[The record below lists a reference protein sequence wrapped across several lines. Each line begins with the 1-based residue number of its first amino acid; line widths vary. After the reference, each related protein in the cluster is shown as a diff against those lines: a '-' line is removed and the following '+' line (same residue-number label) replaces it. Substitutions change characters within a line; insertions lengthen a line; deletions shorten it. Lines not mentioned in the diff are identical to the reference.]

1 MRDFCRILVLLLV
14 TALPACQKRANAPPA
29 KSWYDPKALL
39 VSLVEEERTNAASA
53 SAVPLDELP
62 LYDLQL
68 GLNAELDTFK
78 LVEDVYYT
86 NDTKQALDEV
96 VLRLYANSTADKP
109 IVTLEKGECRDGDTC
124 AVTQPEPSVIVV
136 KPASSLAPGGRLRA
150 RLSLVGVLPAIE
162 ASRTTLLGQG
172 LESMGRMTGEKKGG
186 DYGLLARGEEITSL
200 ASFFP
205 IVARRKANA
214 WVKKDDSTMGDL
226 GGAGLSH
233 VRLRLVVPSGAQVAT
248 SGVIQKRG
256 PYKSDDAGARE
267 ELRIV
272 AGMVRDFSLLVSQ
285 RFEVATRNVGSVVVR
300 SHFLGRDKAAGDR
313 VLDYAAH
320 SLAVYEKRFGR
331 YPYRDLD
338 VVEAPLVG
346 GAGGVEF
353 SGLVTV
359 ASMLYRPASEGLGM
373 LAGLLGGAGGG
384 NLMEKAT
391 GSMLEFTTAHEV
403 AHQWFP
409 GLIGSDS
416 REHPYL
422 DESLAQYSAVIYFID
437 RYGMARAKEEAA
449 KQVAMNYQMMRLM
462 GGEDAPAD
470 RPVDAFES
478 EIAYA
483 GLVYGKAPYLWSK
496 IKLLVGDDA
505 FFAALSRYVAKNR
518 FRNVAPRALVDELA
532 QGDKADQVRAL
543 ARRWLDEAHGD
554 EDLGKLDMRQL
565 MAEMLGPEAASQMGP
580 ELDMA
585 MKLMLQ
591 LFGGKKGDP
600 GELLQQLLKSGQ
612 KPAP

>member
-1 MRDFCRILVLLLV
+1 MRDFCRVLLLMLV
-14 TALPACQKRANAPPA
+14 TTLPACRKASSAPPA
-29 KSWYDPKALL
+29 KTWYDPKTLL
-39 VSLVEEERTNAASA
+39 VSLVEEERKSAAA
-53 SAVPLDELP
+53 TYEKPLDRLP

-68 GLNAELDTFK
+68 GLNAQLDAFK
-78 LVEDVYYT
+78 LIEDVFYT
-86 NDTKQALDEV
+86 NDTEGPLDEI
-96 VLRLYANSTADKP
+96 VLRIYANATQPKP
-109 IVTLEKGECRDGDTC
+109 LVTLVKGECKDGETC
-124 AVTQPEPSVIVV
+124 NVTQPASSVIVV
-136 KPASSLAPGGRLRA
+136 KPAKTIAAGARLRV
-150 RLSLVGVLPAIE
+150 RLELTGTLLEID

-172 LESMGRMTGEKKGG
+172 MESMGRMTGEKKGG
-186 DYGLLARGEEITSL
+186 DYGLLAHGEDIASL

-205 IVARRKANA
+205 IVARRKGDA
-214 WVKKDDSTMGDL
+214 WVKHDESTMGDL

-233 VRLRLVVPSGAQVAT
+233 VRLRLVVPSGARVAT
-248 SGVIQKRG
+248 TGIVTKRG
-256 PYKSDDAGARE
+256 PYKKDDAGARE

-272 AGMVRDFSLLVSQ
+272 AGLVRDFSLLVSPK
-285 RFEVATRNVGSVVVR
+285 FEVATRNVGSVVVR
-300 SHFLGRDKAAGDR
+300 SHYLGRDKSAGDR
-313 VLDYAAH
+313 VLDYAAA

-331 YPYRDLD
+331 YPYVDLD

-353 SGLVTV
+353 SGLVTI
-359 ASMLYRPASEGLGM
+359 ASMLYRPATEGLGA
-373 LAGLLGGAGGG
+373 LGALLGGGG

-422 DESLAQYSAVIYFID
+422 DESLAQYSAVIYFVD
-437 RYGMARAKEEAA
+437 RYDMARAKQEASR
-449 KQVAMNYQMMRLM
+449 QVAMNYQMMRML
-462 GGEDAPAD
+462 GNEDAPAD
-470 RPVDAFES
+470 RPVDAFAN

-505 FFAALSRYVAKNR
+505 FFAGMSRYVTKNR
-518 FRNVAPRALVDELA
+518 FRTAAPRALVEELA
-532 QGDKADQVRAL
+532 QGDKADEVRKL
-543 ARRWLDEAHGD
+543 AKRWLDEAHGD
-554 EDLGKLDMRQL
+554 EDLGKLDMRQ
-565 MAEMLGPEAASQMGP
+565 MIGEMIGPEAAAQMGP

-591 LFGGKKGDP
+591 LFGGKKGNP
-600 GELLQQLLKSGQ
+600 GDLLQQLLAPAG

>member
-1 MRDFCRILVLLLV
+1 MRDFCRILLLLFATTLTGCHKQGA
-14 TALPACQKRANAPPA
+14 TAPSRT
-29 KSWYDPKALL
+29 WYDPKTLL
-39 VSLVEEERTNAASA
+39 VSLVEDERKSA
-53 SAVPLDELP
+53 EAQSPMPLDRLP
-62 LYDLQL
+62 LYDLEL
-68 GLNAELDTFK
+68 GLNAELAAFK
-78 LVEDVYYT
+78 LFETLYYT
-86 NDTKQALDEV
+86 NDTEQALDEV
-96 VLRLYANSTADKP
+96 ALRLYANATRP
-109 IVTLEKGECRDGDTC
+109 QPLVTLVKGECKDGDACT
-124 AVTQPEPSVIVV
+124 VSQPEASVIVV
-136 KPASSLAPGGRLRA
+136 KPAKALAPGARLRV
-150 RLSLVGVLPAIE
+150 RLELTGTLPEIE

-172 LESMGRMTGEKKGG
+172 LESMERMTGDKQGG
-186 DYGLLARGEEITSL
+186 DYGLLAHGEDIASL

-205 IVARRKANA
+205 IVARRKKGA
-214 WVKKDDSTMGDL
+214 WVKHDESTMGDL
-226 GGAGLSH
+226 GAAGLSH
-233 VRLRLVVPSGAQVAT
+233 VRLRLVVPSGALVAT
-248 SGVIQKRG
+248 SGIITKRG
-256 PYKSDDAGARE
+256 PYKANDAGARE

-272 AGMVRDFSLLVSQ
+272 AGMVRDFSLLVSM

-300 SHFLGRDKAAGDR
+300 SHYLGRDKSAGDR
-313 VLDYAAH
+313 VLDYAAA

-353 SGLVTV
+353 SGLVTI
-359 ASMLYRPASEGLGM
+359 ASMMYRPPAEGLGA
-373 LAGLLGGAGGG
+373 LGALLGGGKG
-384 NLMEKAT
+384 LMEQAT

-422 DESLAQYSAVIYFID
+422 DESLAQYSAILYFID
-437 RYGMARAKEEAA
+437 RYDMARAKKEASR
-449 KQVAMNYQMMRLM
+449 QVAMNYQMMRML
-462 GGEDAPAD
+462 GNEDAPAD
-470 RPVDAFES
+470 RPVDAFAS

-496 IKLLVGDDA
+496 IKLLVGDEA

-518 FRNVAPRALVDELA
+518 FRTAEPRALVEELA
-532 QGDKADQVRAL
+532 QGDKAGEVRAL

-565 MAEMLGPEAASQMGP
+565 MSDMIGPEAAAQMGP

-585 MKLMLQ
+585 MKMMLK
-591 LFGGKKGDP
+591 LLGGKKGD
-600 GELLQQLLKSGQ
+600 LLQQLLTPGGNK
-612 KPAP
+612 AP

>member
-1 MRDFCRILVLLLV
+1 MRDFCRILCLLFATTL
-14 TALPACQKRANAPPA
+14 TGCHKQAASPPA
-29 KSWYDPKALL
+29 KTWYDPQTLL
-39 VSLVEEERTNAASA
+39 VSLVDEERKSA
-53 SAVPLDELP
+53 QAQSATPLDQLP
-62 LYDLQL
+62 FYDLQL
-68 GLNAELDTFK
+68 GLNAELAAFK
-78 LVEDVYYT
+78 LIETVYYT
-86 NDTKQALDEV
+86 NDTKQPLDEI
-96 VLRLYANSTADKP
+96 VLRLYANATAPKP
-109 IVTLEKGECRDGDTC
+109 LVTLVKGECKDGDTC
-124 AVTQPEPSVIVV
+124 VVSQPESSVIVV
-136 KPASSLAPGGRLRA
+136 KPAKALAAGARLRMQ
-150 RLSLVGVLPAIE
+150 LELTGTLPEIE
-162 ASRTTLLGQG
+162 ASRTTLFGQG
-172 LESMGRMTGEKKGG
+172 LESMERMNGGKKAG
-186 DYGLLARGEEITSL
+186 DYGLLAHGEDIASL

-205 IVARRKANA
+205 IVARRNKDA
-214 WVKKDDSTMGDL
+214 WIKRDESTLGDL
-226 GGAGLSH
+226 GAAGLSH

-248 SGVIQKRG
+248 SGIITKRG
-256 PYKSDDAGARE
+256 PYKKNDAGARE

-300 SHFLGRDKAAGDR
+300 SHYLGRDKSAGDR
-313 VLDYAAH
+313 VLDYAAA

-359 ASMLYRPASEGLGM
+359 ASMMYRPATEGLGA
-373 LAGLLGGAGGG
+373 LGALLGGGGG
-384 NLMEKAT
+384 LMEKAT

-437 RYGMARAKEEAA
+437 RYGMARAKEEASR
-449 KQVAMNYQMMRLM
+449 QVAMNYQMMRML
-462 GGEDAPAD
+462 GNEDAPAD
-470 RPVDAFES
+470 RAVDAFDT

-496 IKLLVGDDA
+496 IKLLVGDEA
-505 FFAALSRYVAKNR
+505 FFTALSRYVEKNR
-518 FRNVAPRALVDELA
+518 FRTAEPRALVEELA
-532 QGDKADQVRAL
+532 KGEKADEVRAL

-554 EDLGKLDMRQL
+554 EDLGKLDMRQ
-565 MAEMLGPEAASQMGP
+565 MIGEMVGPEAAAQMGP

-600 GELLQQLLKSGQ
+600 GDLLQQLLTPGGK
-612 KPAP
+612 KTP